1 MNALVG
7 ISIML
12 WALPQRTHSHVLV
25 YQLSGESGAKL
36 NMKICRK
43 TRQVAN
49 RKEEAGG
56 YNLGKERKKR
66 TNFKT

>member
-1 MNALVG
+1 
-7 ISIML
+7 ML
-12 WALPQRTHSHVLV
+12 WARPKRIHSHVLV
-25 YQLSGESGAKL
+25 CQLSGESDAKL

-49 RKEEAGG
+49 RKEEGG
-56 YNLGKERKKR
+56 VYNLGKERKKR